1 MKPQPKKNRKNV
13 GLELRR
19 THYNLGNDEWNYL
32 SQYRHDYPPY
42 PFEGQYSRNMDN
54 VTLRR
59 THFKLGDY
67 INPYTTT
74 ANEQSKCLLEQGF
87 KPAMLD
93 ENVKN
98 DLRRS
103 HFVLGNALPD
113 SQTIYKEEYYD
124 KSAHAK
130 PDAGVD
136 FKNIERKLRATSY
149 VLGNDVPDY
158 ISEHADRYKTPPLNG
173 NVGGQTISTGKLQQ
187 SHYVFGNDKDPW
199 ITTQQENYVPKPMD
213 VLRYSKDLTRTN
225 FKLGDDEPTKTTVHQ
240 ETYIKHPIAVNNMNK
255 ELAADLRSKLYIYI
269 YNIT

>member
-42 PFEGQYSRNMDN
+42 PFEGQYGPNMDS
-54 VTLRR
+54 VTLRK
-59 THFKLGDY
+59 TNLKLGDY

-74 ANEQSKCLLEQGF
+74 AGEQSRCLLEQGAQ
-87 KPAMLD
+87 PATLD
-93 ENVKN
+93 ENVKK

-103 HFVLGNALPD
+103 HFVLGNAPPD

-124 KSAHAK
+124 KSAQNK
-130 PDAGVD
+130 PDGNVD

-158 ISEHADRYKTPPLNG
+158 ISEHADRYKKPPING
-173 NVGGQTISTGKLQQ
+173 AIGNQTISTGQLQQ
-187 SHYVFGNDKDPW
+187 SHYVFGNDKEPW
-199 ITTQQENYVPKPMD
+199 ITTQQANYVPKPMD
-213 VLRYSKDLTRTN
+213 MERYSKDLTRTN
-225 FKLGDDEPTKTTVHQ
+225 FKLGDDAPTLTSVHQ
-240 ETYIKHPIAVNNMNK
+240 DTYIKHPITVNNINK
-255 ELAADLRSKLYIYI
+255 ELAADLRSK
-269 YNIT
+269 